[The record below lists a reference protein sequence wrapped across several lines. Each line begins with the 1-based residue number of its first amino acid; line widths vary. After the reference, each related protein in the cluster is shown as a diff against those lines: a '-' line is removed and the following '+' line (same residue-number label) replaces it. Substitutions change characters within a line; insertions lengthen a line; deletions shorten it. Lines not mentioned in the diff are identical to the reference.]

1 MIFPVCLSLFS
12 TSCPKLHFFCHK
24 LCPQYRF
31 RVYMFYLREGCCCLC
46 RWCLEGLNVRPLGH
60 LHYSPGWAALSSAQ
74 ADAFTSAI
82 WTIIAAYPSSVCYT
96 SRSEL
101 FAPDSSWWR
110 TDDAVPRTARFHS
123 RVQPELSSETF
134 CQCQWLPCP
143 KYSPE
148 DCSGL
153 KGRRFW
159 RCWLLNMSTVLLV
172 LSSRLRQWRTLA
184 QHCENNCLKCFYVY
198 VHALNIFRNWDWS
211 RVKGQQFQALLL
223 F

>member
-1 MIFPVCLSLFS
+1 MLYVAWKRGFPRKGARFGPLKCWWFMAKKKKKNRCDISSLSISLLHVLPQTTLF
-12 TSCPKLHFFCHK
+12 FHK

-31 RVYMFYLREGCCCLC
+31 RVYMFYLREGCCCWC

-60 LHYSPGWAALSSAQ
+60 LHYSPGWAALSSTQ

-82 WTIIAAYPSSVCYT
+82 WTIIAAYPSSVWYT

-110 TDDAVPRTARFHS
+110 TDDAVPSAARFHS

-172 LSSRLRQWRTLA
+172 LS
-184 QHCENNCLKCFYVY
+184 
-198 VHALNIFRNWDWS
+198 
-211 RVKGQQFQALLL
+211 
-223 F
+223 